1 MKKIIKMQIYL
12 YRGKMTNR
20 KKFLIIANIIVII
33 LVVIVFTYDWKKFHN
48 SESSE
53 VSEVTSSETEEVDSI
68 TSNVLA
74 DLTEY
79 NSSEYSKESPYI
91 TTDLYGMNPLSAY
104 IAFPIDQDASFSY
117 TVVGKDEYSDYEY
130 TDETLQTGD
139 LVVPIIGLYENY
151 DNTVELTINYADG
164 TNEKESYTVTTGN
177 VADYI
182 TNSITVDTSSSDID
196 SSYQA
201 LEGGF
206 IMDNRCNAY
215 DINGDIRVAMEIE
228 NLDWTGNG
236 LTINYDGSFLM
247 GTQDYIYNISIT
259 GRILHEYKAPEGYYI
274 NHDYLSTQDGNTY
287 VILSPTDDN
296 MTYSESGFKNE
307 AFIGVYKTGVD
318 ETPSEIYDINELV
331 ADNTINAISTFT
343 TAQDELVHL
352 NALTYD
358 EATDTLMMSS
368 QSQNAIIAID
378 PGTGEMKWIIKDP
391 DTVSTNS
398 DKVLEQLG
406 DDFIQTNGQ
415 HSINV
420 TTDEKYDDGDDS
432 TIEITV
438 FDNEFCFD
446 SNGNTV
452 LTDVAE
458 SERTSTCQT
467 QDASTLLV
475 YRIDTEEMTVEM
487 LDNIEIS
494 GYYSSIRSSWF
505 QSPDYEYNYITFA
518 DMGTLVVTDSDYN
531 ILFTYTSSEDGFIQ
545 NMYRTRIINSDQL
558 EDIVQ
563 LENQ

>member
-1 MKKIIKMQIYL
+1 
-12 YRGKMTNR
+12 MTNR